1 MKTSAIQARPAIAA
15 GAGAGA
21 GTGKRL
27 WESSRHGLLAAA
39 SLLTFLLLWEAA
51 VWLLKVRPI
60 MLPPPSTILREL
72 ASEWNWYLGQ
82 AWYTLLT
89 TLAGFVLAVIGG
101 VGIAVLLVS
110 SRWFE
115 SAVYPLVIAMNSVPK
130 VAIAPLFVIWMG
142 TGAEPKIAIAFLIA
156 IFAVIVDTVHG
167 LRSVPQDVLD
177 LGRVLKGS
185 RLDFFFKVR
194 LPSALPSILTGM
206 KVAISLALIG
216 AIVGEFVSS
225 QRGLG
230 YVILSAQ
237 GTFDTPRVFAAIFV
251 LVIMGIALFGL
262 LAWLEKRATPWR
274 QHD

>member
-1 MKTSAIQARPAIAA
+1 MTKMLDKA
-15 GAGAGA
+15 
-21 GTGKRL
+21 
-27 WESSRHGLLAAA
+27 RHGLVAVS
-39 SLLTFLLLWEAA
+39 SLVIFLVLWE
-51 VWLLKVRPI
+51 VLVRVLKVRPI
-60 MLPPPSTILREL
+60 MVPPPSVVLLELR
-72 ASEWNWYLGQ
+72 AEWLWYLDH
-82 AWYTLLT
+82 AWYTMLT
-89 TLAGFVLAVIGG
+89 TLAGFALAVIVG
-101 VGIAVLLVS
+101 VGIAVLLVAS
-110 SRWFE
+110 KWFE
-115 SAVYPLVIAMNSVPK
+115 SAIYPLIIAFNSVPK
-130 VAIAPLFVIWMG
+130 VAVAPLFVIWMG

-156 IFAVIVDTVHG
+156 IFAIIVDTVHG
-167 LRSVPQDVLD
+167 LRSVPPDVLD

-185 RLDFFFKVR
+185 RRDFFFKVR

-251 LVIMGIALFGL
+251 LVAMGIGLFGA
-262 LAWLEKRATPWR
+262 LAWLEKWATPWR

>member
-1 MKTSAIQARPAIAA
+1 MTKML
-15 GAGAGA
+15 
-21 GTGKRL
+21 GKA
-27 WESSRHGLLAAA
+27 RHGLVAVS
-39 SLLTFLLLWEAA
+39 SLVIFLVLWE
-51 VWLLKVRPI
+51 VLVRVLKVRPI
-60 MLPPPSTILREL
+60 MVPPPSVVLLELR
-72 ASEWNWYLGQ
+72 AEWLWYLDH
-82 AWYTLLT
+82 AWYTMLT
-89 TLAGFVLAVIGG
+89 TLAGFALAVIVG
-101 VGIAVLLVS
+101 VGIAVLLVAS
-110 SRWFE
+110 KWFE
-115 SAVYPLVIAMNSVPK
+115 SAIYPLIIAFNSVPK
-130 VAIAPLFVIWMG
+130 VAVAPLFVIWMG

-156 IFAVIVDTVHG
+156 IFAIIVDTVHG
-167 LRSVPQDVLD
+167 LRSVPPDVLD

-185 RLDFFFKVR
+185 RRDFFFKVR

-251 LVIMGIALFGL
+251 LVAMGIGLFGA
-262 LAWLEKRATPWR
+262 LAWLEKWATPWR